1 LHERYRCSWQ
11 KIKIKAGQMK
21 NALLII
27 NVLLVIAVGTLFVL
41 YFSKKNPQVGVA
53 FANNDTPV
61 NPQGFKIAYFEMDS
75 IENNYAYFKDVRNK
89 FRAKEEK
96 LNGELQQLKE
106 QYNKLWEESTQMQA
120 KLTDDEKMKRQ
131 QTLQMLQERFTNKQS
146 VEVPALQNES
156 FRDRQEVSKKIQEYL
171 KQYNKEKG
179 FAFIFS
185 SNPDLIYYKDSA
197 YNVTNDVINGLN
209 GEYRKK
215 E

>member
-209 GEYRKK
+209 GEYKKK

>member
-1 LHERYRCSWQ
+1 
-11 KIKIKAGQMK
+11 MK

-41 YFSKKNPQVGVA
+41 YFSKTKPQVGAA
-53 FANNDTPV
+53 FANTEPTA
-61 NPQGFKIAYFEMDS
+61 NPQSFKIAYFEMDS
-75 IENNYAYFKDVRNK
+75 IENNYTYFKDVRSK

-96 LNGELQQLKE
+96 LNNELQQLKD
-106 QYNKLWEESTQMQA
+106 QYNKLWEESSQLQA

-131 QTLQMLQERFTNKQS
+131 QKLQMLQETFTNKQS

-156 FRDRQEVSKKIQEYL
+156 FRDRQEVSNKIQEYL
-171 KQYNKEKG
+171 NQYNKEKG

-197 YNVTNDVINGLN
+197 YNVTNDVIKGLN
-209 GEYRKK
+209 GEYKK
-215 E
+215 KD

>member
-1 LHERYRCSWQ
+1 MSDTVAAGE

-209 GEYRKK
+209 GEYKK
-215 E
+215 KP